1 MLCYFFEVFR
11 ICRSKWRVSNSRI
24 ETASV
29 MVEDD
34 SFWEPFGIKP
44 VVSFVTEKDF
54 APVGR
59 ERF

>member
-1 MLCYFFEVFR
+1 
-11 ICRSKWRVSNSRI
+11 
-24 ETASV
+24 